1 MTRAR
6 TGIKMLIALVVVM
19 TAICVFNTSIVKA
32 SNDEE
37 GDFPFNLFSLID
49 INGNDIEIMG
59 QGDYEY
65 QEVVIELKNI
75 TTDYYIKFNTGINL
89 GTSITLNKLGSFTL
103 VKTYNGNDNKT
114 YYEYKSEL
122 KKFDSLEAKKESL
135 EYDLKNVDTNKE
147 YHFTLELSF
156 IGEKTSKPEEPKPVA
171 TTDKSTNIKLETTT
185 AVIPAGTTLTA
196 EKVTTG
202 ENYNTV
208 IKAVENDVEK
218 FVLYDISLVNNNA
231 KVQPNGKVKVS
242 IPVPEGYDT
251 SKIVVYRVAED
262 GTKTKYDVTVKDGYI
277 TFETDHFSNYVV
289 GEEKAEETTTTPT
302 TTSTST
308 TTNNIERKLDSTPKT
323 GEESNVV
330 TIISSILTIVS
341 ALGLAVVKKF

>member
-6 TGIKMLIALVVVM
+6 TGLKMLIALVVVM

-147 YHFTLELSF
+147 YHFTLEISF
-156 IGEKTSKPEEPKPVA
+156 IGEKAPKTEEPQEETKPV
-171 TTDKSTNIKLETTT
+171 TTT
-185 AVIPAGTTLTA
+185 AVVPEGTTLTA
-196 EKVTTG
+196 EKVTKG
-202 ENYNTV
+202 DNYNTV
-208 IKAVENDVEK
+208 VKAVEKDVTK

-231 KVQPNGKVKVS
+231 KIQPNGKVKVS

-251 SKIVVYRVAED
+251 SKIVVYRVSED
-262 GTKTKYDVTVKDGYI
+262 GTKTKLDVTVKDGYI

-302 TTSTST
+302 TTPT
-308 TTNNIERKLDSTPKT
+308 TTTKNSTERKLDSTPKT

>member
-1 MTRAR
+1 MVNST
-6 TGIKMLIALVVVM
+6 
-19 TAICVFNTSIVKA
+19 
-32 SNDEE
+32 
-37 GDFPFNLFSLID
+37 FSLICSIAKNEQFNLIFSIVD
-49 INGNDIEIMG
+49 SNGNDIEIMG

-75 TTDYYIKFNTGINL
+75 TTDYYFQFNTSINL
-89 GTSITLNKLGSFTL
+89 GKNVTLNGLGNFTL
-103 VKTYNGNDNKT
+103 ERTYNGDDNKT

-122 KKFDSLEAKKESL
+122 KKFDNLEAKKESL

-156 IGEKTSKPEEPKPVA
+156 IGEKAPKTEEPQEETKPVT

-185 AVIPAGTTLTA
+185 EVVPAGTTLTA
-196 EKVTTG
+196 EKVTKG
-202 ENYNTV
+202 DSYNTV
-208 IKAVENDVEK
+208 VKAVESDVEK
-218 FVLYDISLVNNNA
+218 FVLYDISLMNNNT
-231 KVQPNGKVKVS
+231 KIQPNGKVKVS

-262 GTKTKYDVTVKDGYI
+262 GTKTKLDVTVKDGYI

-289 GEEKAEETTTTPT
+289 GEEKAKETTTTPT
-302 TTSTST
+302 TTPTST